1 VARVIAGEAGGRR
14 LAVPDG
20 RDTRPTSDR
29 AREGLFAT
37 VASIVGP
44 LAGTR
49 VLDLYAGSGAV
60 GLEALSRGA
69 EHVLLVEH
77 GARAAR
83 VIRANIDAIGLPGA
97 AVIADRVERVLARGP
112 APAPSQASPSQ
123 ASPSRASPSRASP
136 SQAGPSQTGPSQAD
150 PSPAATNGA
159 RYDVVFAD
167 PPYAMAD
174 ADVSRML
181 SLLADRPWL
190 APGALVIVERATRSG
205 TLRWPDGFVP
215 DRARKYGE
223 ATLWYGLGPGTQAQ

>member
-37 VASIVGP
+37 ISSIVGP
-44 LAGTR
+44 LAGAR

-83 VIRANIDAIGLPGA
+83 VIRQNIEVIGLPGA

-112 APAPSQASPSQ
+112 APAGGQDGTAP
-123 ASPSRASPSRASP
+123 
-136 SQAGPSQTGPSQAD
+136 AGGQDGTAQG
-150 PSPAATNGA
+150 

-167 PPYAMAD
+167 PPYALAD
-174 ADVSRML
+174 AEVSRIL
-181 SLLADRPWL
+181 ILLAEQGWL

-205 TLRWPDGFVP
+205 PVTWPDGFVP
-215 DRARKYGE
+215 DRARRYGE
-223 ATLWYGLGPGTQAQ
+223 ATFWYGHAGERA

>member
-37 VASIVGP
+37 LSSIVGP
-44 LAGTR
+44 LTGAR

-69 EHVLLVEH
+69 EHVLMVEH

-83 VIRANIDAIGLPGA
+83 VIRQNIEAIGLPGA
-97 AVIADRVERVLARGP
+97 AVVADRVERVLARGP
-112 APAPSQASPSQ
+112 EQH
-123 ASPSRASPSRASP
+123 
-136 SQAGPSQTGPSQAD
+136 GPGHHGPGHHG
-150 PSPAATNGA
+150 PGHHGPGEHG
-159 RYDVVFAD
+159 YDVVFAD
-167 PPYAMAD
+167 PPYAMPEAE
-174 ADVSRML
+174 VTRML
-181 SLLADRPWL
+181 SALAENGWL

-205 TLRWPDGFVP
+205 APGWPDGFVP
-215 DRARKYGE
+215 DRARRYGE
-223 ATLWYGLGPGTQAQ
+223 ATFWYGHVPRTAGERAR

>member
-37 VASIVGP
+37 IASMLGS
-44 LAGTR
+44 LDGAR

-77 GARAAR
+77 GGRAAR
-83 VIRANIDAIGLPGA
+83 VIRENIEAIGLPGA
-97 AVIADRVERVLARGP
+97 VLAADRVERMLARGP
-112 APAPSQASPSQ
+112 AD
-123 ASPSRASPSRASP
+123 
-136 SQAGPSQTGPSQAD
+136 GH
-150 PSPAATNGA
+150 

-167 PPYAMAD
+167 PPYALAD
-174 ADVSRML
+174 AAVSQVL
-181 SLLADRPWL
+181 SLLAGRGWL

-205 TLRWPDGFVP
+205 PVIWPDGLVP
-215 DRARKYGE
+215 DRARRYGE
-223 ATLWYGLGPGTQAQ
+223 ATFWYGLASASDREGAR

>member
-1 VARVIAGEAGGRR
+1 MARVIAGEAGGRR

-37 VASIVGP
+37 VSSILGP
-44 LAGTR
+44 LAGSR

-69 EHVLLVEH
+69 EHVLLVEN

-83 VIRANIDAIGLPGA
+83 VIRQNIDAIGLPGA
-97 AVIADRVERVLARGP
+97 MVVTDRVERVLARGP
-112 APAPSQASPSQ
+112 AQAPGGDGA
-123 ASPSRASPSRASP
+123 
-136 SQAGPSQTGPSQAD
+136 
-150 PSPAATNGA
+150 A

-167 PPYAMAD
+167 PPYALAEE
-174 ADVSRML
+174 DVSRML
-181 SLLADRPWL
+181 ALLAAGAWL

-205 TLRWPDGFVP
+205 PVRWPDGFVP

-223 ATLWYGLGPGTQAQ
+223 ATFWYGLGPETQAQ

>member
-14 LAVPDG
+14 LAVPAG

-37 VASIVGP
+37 ISSVFGSLDGA
-44 LAGTR
+44 R

-69 EHVLLVEH
+69 EHVLLVEA

-83 VIRANIDAIGLPGA
+83 VITQNIEAIGLPGA
-97 AVIADRVERVLARGP
+97 VLAADRVERVLARGP
-112 APAPSQASPSQ
+112 APAGVQDGTAQ
-123 ASPSRASPSRASP
+123 GG
-136 SQAGPSQTGPSQAD
+136 AGIQGGTAQG
-150 PSPAATNGA
+150 

-167 PPYAMAD
+167 PPYALAD
-174 ADVSRML
+174 AEVARIL
-181 SLLADRPWL
+181 SLLAERDWL

-205 TLRWPDGFVP
+205 PVSWPDGFVP
-215 DRARKYGE
+215 DRARRYGE
-223 ATLWYGLGPGTQAQ
+223 ATFWYGLVPETRETTESAGDRVR

>member
-20 RDTRPTSDR
+20 RATRPTSDR

-44 LAGTR
+44 LTGTW

-69 EHVLLVEH
+69 EHVLLVES
-77 GARAAR
+77 GARATA
-83 VIRANIDAIGLPGA
+83 VIRQNIEALGLPGA
-97 AVIADRVERVLARGP
+97 TLIADRVERVLAHEPPG
-112 APAPSQASPSQ
+112 
-123 ASPSRASPSRASP
+123 
-136 SQAGPSQTGPSQAD
+136 GG
-150 PSPAATNGA
+150 
-159 RYDVVFAD
+159 RYDVAFAD

-174 ADVSRML
+174 AEISRLL
-181 SLLADRPWL
+181 SLLGDEGWL
-190 APGALVIVERATRSG
+190 ARDALVIVERATRSG
-205 TLRWPDGFVP
+205 PVRWPDGFAP

-223 ATLWYGLGPGTQAQ
+223 ATFWYGLAPEIPGTQAW

>member
-1 VARVIAGEAGGRR
+1 MIKGHAPGTGPGVHTKGVARVIAGEAGGRR

-37 VASIVGP
+37 IASIAGP
-44 LAGTR
+44 LAGKR

-69 EHVLLVEH
+69 EHVLLVEY

-83 VIRANIDAIGLPGA
+83 VIRENIEAIGLPGA

-112 APAPSQASPSQ
+112 DQAPA
-123 ASPSRASPSRASP
+123 
-136 SQAGPSQTGPSQAD
+136 AG
-150 PSPAATNGA
+150 

-167 PPYAMAD
+167 PPYATAD
-174 ADVSRML
+174 AEVSRML
-181 SLLADRPWL
+181 SLLAGEGWL

-205 TLRWPDGFVP
+205 PARWPDGFVP

-223 ATLWYGLGPGTQAQ
+223 ATFWYGLVPETPATGPNPLRLSRRSREDGTACNA

>member
-37 VASIVGP
+37 VSSILGP
-44 LAGTR
+44 LAGSR

-69 EHVLLVEH
+69 EHVLLVEN

-83 VIRANIDAIGLPGA
+83 VIRQNIDAIGLPGA
-97 AVIADRVERVLARGP
+97 TVITDRVERVLARGP
-112 APAPSQASPSQ
+112 AQAPGS
-123 ASPSRASPSRASP
+123 
-136 SQAGPSQTGPSQAD
+136 G
-150 PSPAATNGA
+150 AAA

-167 PPYAMAD
+167 PPYALAEE
-174 ADVSRML
+174 DVSRML
-181 SLLADRPWL
+181 ALLAAGAWL

-205 TLRWPDGFVP
+205 PVRWPDGFVP

-223 ATLWYGLGPGTQAQ
+223 ATFWYGLGPETQAQ